1 MGKFYRMRT
10 PTLTTYFIHIQKSH
24 VTSSYRAMKYTFML
38 LCIPKDYFD
47 SKIGLRPTE
56 RKPDECKIRREKKR
70 NQIVNRCIPSN
81 ETNSRLVREWFS
93 LFSESVQLFSFVI
106 CCHIGNIPQ
115 YLAVLLTTQPTNV
128 WIRSYAKLMLV

>member
-38 LCIPKDYFD
+38 LCIPTDYFD

-56 RKPDECKIRREKKR
+56 RKPDECKIRREKKK
-70 NQIVNRCIPSN
+70 P
-81 ETNSRLVREWFS
+81 TNFASLHSKQWNKFTFGTGTFS

-106 CCHIGNIPQ
+106 CCHIGNLPQ
-115 YLAVLLTTQPTNV
+115 YLAVLQPTNV